1 MSLAD
6 YLAKNYLTADS
17 KPNKKAKK
25 RKRKDDP
32 QAGLVI
38 ADDDALGWN
47 PAGDGLAD
55 EDAPMTGKFFPP
67 IHDHQN
73 PSSFEFGSQSAV
85 AVRSSVKPK
94 PTTGKRSGHR
104 RPRPPTKLPPT
115 QS

>member
-47 PAGDGLAD
+47 PAGDGHADDDAPITGKSIFSNLYSLAD
-55 EDAPMTGKFFPP
+55 YQ
-67 IHDHQN
+67 IL
-73 PSSFEFGSQSAV
+73 SSSLNLILSQRQQCGVS
-85 AVRSSVKPK
+85 
-94 PTTGKRSGHR
+94 
-104 RPRPPTKLPPT
+104 
-115 QS
+115 

>member
-47 PAGDGLAD
+47 PAGDGNAD
-55 EDAPMTGKFFPP
+55 DDGPITGKF
-67 IHDHQN
+67 
-73 PSSFEFGSQSAV
+73 S
-85 AVRSSVKPK
+85 
-94 PTTGKRSGHR
+94 PTTSTCLQTAKSQLI
-104 RPRPPTKLPPT
+104 PKFDS
-115 QS
+115 Q

>member
-17 KPNKKAKK
+17 KPNKKVKK

-47 PAGDGLAD
+47 PAGDGNAAD
-55 EDAPMTGKFFPP
+55 DGPITGKFSPYNVYLLA
-67 IHDHQN
+67 DHQI
-73 PSSFEFGSQSAV
+73 PAHSKFDSQ
-85 AVRSSVKPK
+85 
-94 PTTGKRSGHR
+94 
-104 RPRPPTKLPPT
+104 
-115 QS
+115 

>member
-6 YLAKNYLTADS
+6 YVAKNYLTADS

-47 PAGDGLAD
+47 PAGDGHAD
-55 EDAPMTGKFFPP
+55 DDAPITGKFLHKFYS
-67 IHDHQN
+67 HQI
-73 PSSFEFGSQSAV
+73 PAHSTLTLSQ
-85 AVRSSVKPK
+85 RQQCGIP
-94 PTTGKRSGHR
+94 
-104 RPRPPTKLPPT
+104 
-115 QS
+115 

>member
-25 RKRKDDP
+25 RKRKDDS

-47 PAGDGLAD
+47 PAGDGHAD
-55 EDAPMTGKFFPP
+55 DDAPITGKSICSYHMHPQTTECQLIFPNL
-67 IHDHQN
+67 I
-73 PSSFEFGSQSAV
+73 PSY
-85 AVRSSVKPK
+85 R
-94 PTTGKRSGHR
+94 
-104 RPRPPTKLPPT
+104 
-115 QS
+115 